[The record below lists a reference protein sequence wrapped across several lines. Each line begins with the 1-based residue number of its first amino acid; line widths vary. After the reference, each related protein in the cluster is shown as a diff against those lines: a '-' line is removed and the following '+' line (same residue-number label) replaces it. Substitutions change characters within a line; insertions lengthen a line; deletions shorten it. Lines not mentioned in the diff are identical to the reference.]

1 MVSIYS
7 ELLKKRF
14 GEKLGPEGDEF
25 IRYTVEGAIRMEHL
39 VRDLLA
45 YTAASAASQEP
56 ATPVRVRDAVDHAI
70 ASLRAP
76 ILEAGATVTSS
87 ELPVLYGVH
96 GVHLEQVFQNLMSNA
111 LKYRGEKP
119 LVIDISAKLSGG
131 EWLFSVADNGIGIDP
146 RYKELIFG
154 IFKRLHTAREYPG
167 TGIGLAICQKIVE
180 RAGGRIW
187 VESQVGEGATF
198 RFTIPDR
205 ELRNVPEAR
214 L

>member
-1 MVSIYS
+1 
-7 ELLKKRF
+7 
-14 GEKLGPEGDEF
+14 
-25 IRYTVEGAIRMEHL
+25 MEHL

-45 YTAASAASQEP
+45 YTAASAASEQP
-56 ATPVRVRDAVDHAI
+56 SAPVHVRDAVDHAI
-70 ASLRAP
+70 AGLRAP

-87 ELPVLYGVH
+87 ELPILYGIH
-96 GVHLEQVFQNLMSNA
+96 RVHLEQVFQNLMSNA

-119 LVIDISAKLSGG
+119 LVIDISAKLSGR

-146 RYKELIFG
+146 RYKDLIFG
-154 IFKRLHTAREYPG
+154 IFKRLHTVREYPG

-205 ELRNVPEAR
+205 ALPNVSEAR